1 MGNKCVFTAGH
12 CCQGGAVKTRLK
24 DVDHFLPDLNS
35 LCADICP
42 CPDTV
47 VTSMFVTVF
56 TLQVWMRRFLHF
68 GLFLVFWG
76 GFRKKLS
83 RH

>member
-1 MGNKCVFTAGH
+1 MGNKCVFTGGH
-12 CCQGGAVKTRLK
+12 CCQGGAIKTRLK

-35 LCADICP
+35 FCGDIFH

-47 VTSMFVTVF
+47 VTSMFVF
-56 TLQVWMRRFLHF
+56 TLQVWMIRFLHF
-68 GLFLVFWG
+68 GLFLVFG

-83 RH
+83 RN